1 MPYPTV
7 HFNSAETPQPQN
19 PWRTWRLGVS
29 ILLSS
34 EFSSTSR
41 IMTAKKKP
49 AAKRAPNKA
58 AVPQPA
64 AAGEAA
70 LFDRVAAILEQARG
84 NVIRAVNSN
93 MVLAYWL
100 IGREIVQEIQ
110 GGGGRAGYGKQVL
123 EGLSGRLASRY
134 GRGYSPT
141 NLRYFRMFYQT
152 FADRVPMI
160 GHKVSGR
167 LDGAG
172 GESGDTSIHHK
183 ACDEFGSVPPQHDSG
198 GVLEDLSLAIE
209 HADQARGFSPNLS
222 WSHYRTLLSV
232 ENKHERLFYEIEAAK
247 ENWSVPQLE
256 RQIHTWLFARLLK
269 SRDKA
274 GVLAMA
280 SKGHEVLKP
289 IDAIKHPYVL
299 DFLDL
304 PEDKA
309 LHESE
314 LEAAIMDKLQPFLLE
329 LGKGFAF
336 VARQHRITADT
347 QHFYIDLVFYNYLLK
362 CFVVIDLKI
371 GKLAHQD
378 IGQLDMYVR
387 MFDELRRGAE
397 DNPTVGL
404 ILCAEKDEVVAK
416 YSVLEGSQQ
425 LFASKYMRYL
435 PTEQELREEIERER
449 RLIEAQAGTV
459 AAKSKPSKKGRP

>member
-1 MPYPTV
+1 
-7 HFNSAETPQPQN
+7 
-19 PWRTWRLGVS
+19 
-29 ILLSS
+29 
-34 EFSSTSR
+34 
-41 IMTAKKKP
+41 
-49 AAKRAPNKA
+49 
-58 AVPQPA
+58 
-64 AAGEAA
+64 
-70 LFDRVAAILEQARG
+70 
-84 NVIRAVNSN
+84 

-110 GGGGRAGYGKQVL
+110 GGGNRAGYGKQLL
-123 EGLSGRLASRY
+123 EGLSARLTGRY
-134 GRGYSPT
+134 GRGFSPT
-141 NLRYFRMFYQT
+141 NLKYFRLFYQT
-152 FADRVPMI
+152 FADRLPEI
-160 GHKVSGR
+160 GYQSGSQSDATR
-167 LDGAG
+167 TNFHGAG
-172 GESGDTSIHHK
+172 GKSEEEGIRHEPS
-183 ACDEFGSVPPQHDSG
+183 DEFEMCSIRHEPGD
-198 GVLEDLSLAIE
+198 VLADLSQAVE
-209 HADQARGFSPNLS
+209 HADEPRGFSPTLS
-222 WSHYRTLLSV
+222 WTHYRTLLSV

-280 SKGHEVLKP
+280 NKGHEVLKP
-289 IDAIKHPYVL
+289 VDAIKHPYVL

-309 LHESE
+309 LHESD

-336 VARQHRITADT
+336 VARQHRITAET

-371 GKLAHQD
+371 GKLTHQD

-387 MFDELRRGAE
+387 MFDDLRRGPE

-416 YSVLEGSQQ
+416 YSVLEGSRQ

-435 PTEQELREEIERER
+435 PTEEELRLEIERER
-449 RLIEAQAGTV
+449 KLIEAARTN
-459 AAKSKPSKKGRP
+459 PTLP